1 MSLSPIEKAASGAL
15 ASAIANTLVYPL
27 DLSKTII
34 QTQVK
39 KHNHKSA
46 NPAGSATLPSPPQ
59 SETSD
64 FEDSIL
70 KDSPTKDKDS
80 GELKYKNTIDV
91 LRKIY
96 QKKGIL
102 GWYHGLLSTVVGT
115 AAQNFSYFYWYS
127 IVKKVYAN
135 IYKNIP
141 NHKPSTLTELFLGA
155 VAAAISQCFTMPIG
169 VITTQ
174 QQTDKHHKNFV
185 QLIKEILDQDGIS
198 GLWRGL
204 RVSLVLCINPS
215 ITYGSYE
222 RLKQVLY
229 GSKEFLGPLESFS
242 LGVLAKSLA
251 TVATQ
256 PLIVSKAMIQKK
268 AKSKKPTDA
277 TATATATATSNSN
290 LDKPLKKDEEDEE
303 DEDEDDDIKFDHFTD
318 ALAHLW
324 HTEKLHGLYKGIA
337 PQLLKGVFVQGLLF
351 MFKDQ
356 IDMLFLYL
364 LSLIKGQR
372 KLVKG

>member
-27 DLSKTII
+27 DLSKVLI

-39 KHNHKSA
+39 QRKASKS
-46 NPAGSATLPSPPQ
+46 NDSNKIPTPPA
-59 SETSD
+59 SESD
-64 FEDSIL
+64 IEDSVYKQSL
-70 KDSPTKDKDS
+70 DKDN
-80 GELKYKNTIDV
+80 GLKYKNTIDV
-91 LRKIY
+91 LRQIY
-96 QKKGIL
+96 RKKGIL
-102 GWYHGLLSTVVGT
+102 GWYHGLFSTVVGT
-115 AAQNFSYFYWYS
+115 AAQNFSYFYWYT
-127 IVKKVYAN
+127 IVKRVYAN
-135 IYKNIP
+135 LYKNIP
-141 NHKPSTLTELFLGA
+141 NHKPSTLMELFLGA

-174 QQTDKHHKNFV
+174 QQTDKNHKNVF
-185 QLIKEILDQDGIS
+185 QLIKEILDQDGVT

-222 RLKQVLY
+222 RLKQIFY
-229 GSKEFLGPLESFS
+229 GNKQYLNPLEAFS

-251 TVATQ
+251 TVVTQ
-256 PLIVSKAMIQKK
+256 PLIVSKAMMQKK
-268 AKSKKPTDA
+268 STSSSKG
-277 TATATATATSNSN
+277 
-290 LDKPLKKDEEDEE
+290 KKDTKSSLEEDDHE
-303 DEDEDDDIKFDHFTD
+303 DDIKFDHFTD

-324 HTEKLHGLYKGIA
+324 HTEKFHGLYKGIA

-356 IDMLFLYL
+356 IDLLFLFL
-364 LSLIKGQR
+364 LSLIK
-372 KLVKG
+372 KKSLKSLK